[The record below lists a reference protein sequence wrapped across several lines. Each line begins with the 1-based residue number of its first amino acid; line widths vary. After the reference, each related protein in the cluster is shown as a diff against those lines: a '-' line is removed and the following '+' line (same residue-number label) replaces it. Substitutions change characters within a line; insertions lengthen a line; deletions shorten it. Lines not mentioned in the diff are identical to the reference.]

1 MRPTKVETRFRY
13 WLNLAKLKH
22 KRADDVYALYRAI
35 MDRSSNE
42 FWNVESDKG
51 RFYIW
56 ATKAR
61 SVLLVPTFRAAMYLV
76 DLLIRRVCEKYCGE
90 YESMKKW
97 YIRQK
102 IQEENEQR

>member
-61 SVLLVPTFRAAMYLV
+61 SVLLVPTFRAAMYLL
-76 DLLIRRVCEKYCGE
+76 DLIIRRVCEKKFGE
-90 YESMKKW
+90 YESMKMW
-97 YIRQK
+97 YMKEKAIEQK
-102 IQEENEQR
+102 KQR

>member
-1 MRPTKVETRFRY
+1 MRPEKVQTDFRY
-13 WLNLAKLKH
+13 WLTSAKLNH
-22 KRADDVYALYRAI
+22 KGADVVYSLYQAI
-35 MDRSSNE
+35 MDRCSNE
-42 FWNVESDKG
+42 FWNVEIENR

-56 ATKAR
+56 APRAR